1 MCSRQASKN
10 EAGPTFADRY
20 SLLDLLGQGGFGIV
34 NVAVDNL
41 TGERV
46 AVKSIRKD
54 RMHGAGYKERLLIQ
68 RKVEQIEQE
77 IRIIR
82 LFNHPNIISFIDLV
96 EDADYFRIC
105 MELCEGGNILD
116 SIIKSRVPFTEND
129 AHAMITNI
137 LGALRHCHSHGI
149 VHRDIKPENIML
161 RRSDSLSD
169 IKLIDFGLAIEENQ
183 IMGSRCSCG
192 TVGYMAP
199 EMYTNSKYNRA
210 VDMWALGVFIF
221 NLYFGTYPI
230 SPESRSALENGSF
243 QFPCNFVVSDETR
256 DFIAKLM
263 CKDIMKRMTVET
275 AFVHEWVR
283 LQLLFTCIIYSS
295 YERSNVSA
303 ETASR
308 GSRSSIRG

>member
-10 EAGPTFADRY
+10 EAGPTSAYRY

-41 TGERV
+41 TGARV
-46 AVKSIRKD
+46 AVKNIRKD

-68 RKVEQIEQE
+68 RKVEQIEKE
-77 IRIIR
+77 IRILR
-82 LFNHPNIISFIDLV
+82 LFNHPNIIKFIDLV

-116 SIIKSRVPFTEND
+116 TIIKSRVPFTEKD
-129 AHAMITNI
+129 AHTMITSI
-137 LGALRHCHSHGI
+137 IDALGHCHSLGI

-161 RRSDSLSD
+161 TRSDSLSN

-183 IMGSRCSCG
+183 IIGSRCSCG
-192 TVGYMAP
+192 TAGYMAP
-199 EMYTNSKYNRA
+199 EMYSKCKYNRA
-210 VDMWALGVFIF
+210 VDMWALGVFMF

-230 SPESRSALENGSF
+230 SPESKAALENGSF
-243 QFPCNFVVSDETR
+243 QFPRNFHVSDETR

-263 CKDIMKRMTVET
+263 CRDVRKRLTVET
-275 AFVHEWVR
+275 AFLHEWVC
-283 LQLLFTCIIYSS
+283 LQI
-295 YERSNVSA
+295 
-303 ETASR
+303 
-308 GSRSSIRG
+308 